1 MQTGTFEHFPICI
14 SPGECSEADIK
25 DLARAGW
32 SIPLHCASGTKIWSA
47 GSGTKIL
54 ILCTKGCIIIPFQPP
69 RRRPD
74 CSDPI
79 SNDTNVCITTHLH
92 FYRLNIDFCILK
104 ISNPS
109 YYPIIF
115 LSQSIGYF

>member
-1 MQTGTFEHFPICI
+1 MQTGTFEHSPICI

-25 DLARAGW
+25 DPARAGW

-79 SNDTNVCITTHLH
+79 SNDTNACISTHLH
-92 FYRLNIDFCILK
+92 FYRLNIDFYLSKKSNCIYSK
-104 ISNPS
+104 S
-109 YYPIIF
+109 YFIHM
-115 LSQSIGYF
+115 L